1 MRFRMLG
8 PLEITADDQSLALG
22 GSKQRATLGF
32 LLLRVNKVV
41 ATSQLLKALWPEDE
55 APNSARKILQ
65 NTVWGLRRVL
75 AANGDNSSCDPSAP
89 WVVTQQPGYM
99 LRVSTDQIDLFRFR
113 TQVEEGRARL
123 AAGKP
128 DLAAQQ
134 LKDALALWRGPVLAD
149 LVEGG
154 VSWPELAAVQGA
166 RLDALE
172 DYFEA
177 ELARGRHQAILG
189 ELETLVETEPLRERA
204 CGQLMLALYRC
215 GRQADALS
223 VYARVRA
230 ELVENLGLEP
240 GHDLRLLH
248 QAILNQDPELI
259 LPSSPMS
266 AQQSLPM
273 GWSAARPVALAGLS
287 AATPVLAPAPAPTAT
302 AAPGTADRPRA
313 EADPLIPAQT
323 RGLPDRA
330 ASPAPPSGATAYGT
344 GELAAPAADRAR
356 EAAERKWLG
365 VLLIRTEPTPQA
377 LESPVDV
384 VDRSLAE
391 TSAAVR
397 EEVERLN
404 GSLAATIG
412 SVSLALFGVRR
423 SHGDDTARAVRAAL
437 AVRDRL
443 AHTGLVEFRA
453 AIDTGEVLVHF
464 CPDDENTA
472 PRVSGRLLDGAQ
484 TLLAGIPAGEIHAS
498 SGVHSATEAAFSYLP
513 TDGPGTGWKLAGPRR
528 DRPGLHTLPIVDREY
543 ELELLS
549 GLVELAE
556 HRAAPHLVTMVG
568 ADGVGKTRLVTE
580 LGRRVAGRPDLA
592 QFLAATTPAP
602 DAADA
607 GPLAVP
613 AELLRAYCGI
623 LPGDPPEKVRGK
635 LARPLRELP
644 PGAPSDADGERA
656 LSLLLPLVTP
666 GDTGA
671 GGERGAGGVARTAEV
686 LDAWRSL
693 LVRAA
698 RVRPVVI
705 AVDDLHL
712 ADDLLLDCVER
723 LPEAAGPVPLVVVAA
738 ARPELRERRPVWG
751 AGAPHTTTLTLSPLS
766 DTAVDRLLDLL
777 VTEPTAGMDKRNGG
791 MLHRT
796 LQGAACHPPADRRR
810 QVRELLRLA
819 TPLPELPAGAKSPEP
834 LAG

>member
-1 MRFRMLG
+1 MLG

-75 AANGDNSSCDPSAP
+75 AASGDNTSGCDPNAP

-113 TQVEEGRARL
+113 AQVEEGRARL

-154 VSWPELAAVQGA
+154 VCWPELAAVQGT

-259 LPSSPMS
+259 LPSVPMS

-273 GWSAARPVALAGLS
+273 GWSAARPVALADLS
-287 AATPVLAPAPAPTAT
+287 PAATVLAPPSAAPA
-302 AAPGTADRPRA
+302 APRAVDRPRA
-313 EADPLIPAQT
+313 EAGATLIPAQS

-330 ASPAPPSGATAYGT
+330 APAAPPSGATAYGT
-344 GELAAPAADRAR
+344 GELAAPAGRSR
-356 EAAERKWLG
+356 VSAERKWLG
-365 VLLIRTEPTPQA
+365 VLLIRTEPTPEA
-377 LESPVDV
+377 LESPGDV

-404 GSLAATIG
+404 GTLAAAIG

-464 CPDDENTA
+464 GPDDETTP

-498 SGVHSATEAAFSYLP
+498 AGVHHATETAFSYLP
-513 TDGPGTGWKLAGPRR
+513 TDGPGTGWKLTGPRR

-556 HRAAPHLVTMVG
+556 HRAAPHLVTLVG
-568 ADGVGKTRLVTE
+568 ADGVGKTRLVME

-623 LPGDPPEKVRGK
+623 LPGDPPEKVRNK

-644 PGAPSDADGERA
+644 PGSPSDPDDERA
-656 LSLLLPLVTP
+656 LSLLLSLFT
-666 GDTGA
+666 DAGA
-671 GGERGAGGVARTAEV
+671 DADRGAGGARTADV

-712 ADDLLLDCVER
+712 ADDLLLDCLER

-751 AGAPHTTTLTLSPLS
+751 AAAPHTTTLTLAPLS

-819 TPLPELPAGAKSPEP
+819 TPLPERPTGDKSPES
-834 LAG
+834 LVG

>member
-1 MRFRMLG
+1 MLG

-75 AANGDNSSCDPSAP
+75 ATNGDNSGGCDPNAP

-113 TQVEEGRARL
+113 AQVEEGRARL

-154 VSWPELAAVQGA
+154 VCWPELAAVQGA

-266 AQQSLPM
+266 AQQALPM

-287 AATPVLAPAPAPTAT
+287 PAATVLAPAPDAT
-302 AAPGTADRPRA
+302 AASRATDHPRA
-313 EADPLIPAQT
+313 GAGVIPAQS

-330 ASPAPPSGATAYGT
+330 APAAPPSDATAYGT
-344 GELAAPAADRAR
+344 GEMTAPVADRAR
-356 EAAERKWLG
+356 MAAERKWLG
-365 VLLIRTEPTPQA
+365 VLLIRTEPTAEA

-404 GSLAATIG
+404 GMLAATIG

-423 SHGDDTARAVRAAL
+423 SDGDDTARAVRAAL

-453 AIDTGEVLVHF
+453 ALDTGEVLVHF
-464 CPDDENTA
+464 GPDDETVP

-498 SGVHSATEAAFSYLP
+498 AGVHSATEAAFSYLP

-556 HRAAPHLVTMVG
+556 HRAAPHLVTVVG
-568 ADGVGKTRLVTE
+568 ADGVGKTRLVME

-592 QFLAATTPAP
+592 QFLAATAPAP

-613 AELLRAYCGI
+613 ADLLRAYCGI
-623 LPGDPPEKVRGK
+623 LPGDPPEKVRDK

-644 PGAPSDADGERA
+644 PGSPSDPDEERA
-656 LSLLLPLVTP
+656 LSLLLPLFAP
-666 GDTGA
+666 GGTGA
-671 GGERGAGGVARTAEV
+671 GEARGAARTADV

-751 AGAPHTTTLTLSPLS
+751 AAAPHTTLLTLSPLS

-796 LQGAACHPPADRRR
+796 LRGSACHPPADRRR

-819 TPLPELPAGAKSPEP
+819 TPLPERSAGSKSPDS
-834 LAG
+834 LVG

>member
-1 MRFRMLG
+1 MLG

-75 AANGDNSSCDPSAP
+75 ATHGDNSGGCDPNAP

-113 TQVEEGRARL
+113 AQVEEGRARL

-154 VSWPELAAVQGA
+154 VCWPELAAVQGA

-259 LPSSPMS
+259 LPSRPVS
-266 AQQSLPM
+266 AQEALPM

-287 AATPVLAPAPAPTAT
+287 PAAAGLSPAPGAT
-302 AAPGTADRPRA
+302 APSRAADRPRA
-313 EADPLIPAQT
+313 EAGATPIPAQS
-323 RGLPDRA
+323 RGFPDRSA
-330 ASPAPPSGATAYGT
+330 PAAPPSGATTYGT
-344 GELAAPAADRAR
+344 GEPAAPAAGRAR
-356 EAAERKWLG
+356 VSAERKWLG
-365 VLLIRTEPTPQA
+365 VLLIRTEPTPEA

-404 GSLAATIG
+404 GTLAATIG

-423 SHGDDTARAVRAAL
+423 SDGDDTARAVRAAL

-453 AIDTGEVLVHF
+453 ALDTGEVLVHF
-464 CPDDENTA
+464 GPDDETA
-472 PRVSGRLLDGAQ
+472 PPRVSGRLLDGAQ
-484 TLLAGIPAGEIHAS
+484 TLLAGIPAGEIHAGA
-498 SGVHSATEAAFSYLP
+498 GVHSATEAAFSYLP
-513 TDGPGTGWKLAGPRR
+513 TDGPGTGWKLVGPRR
-528 DRPGLHTLPIVDREY
+528 DRPGLHHTLPIVDREY

-568 ADGVGKTRLVTE
+568 ADGVGKTRLVME

-607 GPLAVP
+607 GPLSVP

-623 LPGDPPEKVRGK
+623 LPGDPPEKVRNK

-644 PGAPSDADGERA
+644 PGSPSDPDGERA
-656 LSLLLPLVTP
+656 LSLLLPLFAP
-666 GDTGA
+666 GGTGA
-671 GGERGAGGVARTAEV
+671 GEDGGAARTADV

-751 AGAPHTTTLTLSPLS
+751 AAAPHTTTLTLSPLS

-777 VTEPTAGMDKRNGG
+777 VTEPAAGMDKRNGG

-819 TPLPELPAGAKSPEP
+819 TPLPERPAGTRTPES